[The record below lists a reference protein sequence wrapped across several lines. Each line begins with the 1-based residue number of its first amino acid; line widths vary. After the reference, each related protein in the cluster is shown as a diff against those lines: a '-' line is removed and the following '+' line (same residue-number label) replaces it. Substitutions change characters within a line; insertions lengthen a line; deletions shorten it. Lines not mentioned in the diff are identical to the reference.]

1 MSDFLSPSS
10 LAQRLSLDRK
20 TVYRAIDRGDLR
32 AFRFGRA
39 LRLDPQDVQD
49 WLERSVV

>member
-1 MSDFLSPSS
+1 MQDFYSPSS
-10 LAQRLSLDRK
+10 LSRRLSLDRK
-20 TVYRAIDRGDLR
+20 TVYRAIEKGELR